1 MTNQILIVIGMVGV
15 LVLYILKV
23 RRASRLREEVSSLHR
38 SVVAACQAAKAAKEA
53 ADKLGAL
60 ATLHERRASE
70 FFSIIAGIEKER
82 DGWQKFYQDSSH
94 AAGVAQAWLARDLQ
108 RVLDTSNRMAEKL
121 RESGQAAPVLRA
133 DPGLEAVL
141 NHFSEVH
148 GPGRAT
154 LPRAPGMEAA
164 EKVEKI
170 ILPEEVT
177 T

>member
-1 MTNQILIVIGMVGV
+1 MTNQILIAIGMVGILALYV
-15 LVLYILKV
+15 LSV
-23 RRASRLREEVSSLHR
+23 RRGIRERTEISRLRLA
-38 SVVAACQAAKAAKEA
+38 VVAASQSADAAKEA

-108 RVLDTSNRMAEKL
+108 RVLDASNRMAAKL
-121 RESGQAAPVLRA
+121 RELGQQAPALRV

-141 NHFSEVH
+141 NHFSEIH
-148 GPGRAT
+148 GSGKST

-164 EKVEKI
+164 EKVEKTV
-170 ILPEEVT
+170 LPEVVNT
-177 T
+177 